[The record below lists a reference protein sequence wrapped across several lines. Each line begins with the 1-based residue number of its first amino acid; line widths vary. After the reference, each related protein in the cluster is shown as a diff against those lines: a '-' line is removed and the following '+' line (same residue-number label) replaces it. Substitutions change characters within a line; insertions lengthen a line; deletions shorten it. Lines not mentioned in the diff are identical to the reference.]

1 MTATLA
7 APIAKESRSGLY
19 YNKHAILDKTDIL
32 SQTLPNVNQHQGQNR
47 PRSTNLSKQVQ
58 QQRKVHIDQ
67 NFMQIGELNQESV
80 TTVNHG
86 RDEKGP
92 VDIRLS
98 GTFTSTKTRPRTG
111 NESKTMETVSSSAV
125 GHPAGQPGSRGMN

>member
-1 MTATLA
+1 MTASLA

-19 YNKHAILDKTDIL
+19 YNKQAIVDKTDIL
-32 SQTLPNVNQHQGQNR
+32 SQTLPNVNQHQSQTR

-58 QQRKVHIDQ
+58 QQRKARIDE

-80 TTVNHG
+80 TTVNHL

-111 NESKTMETVSSSAV
+111 HESKTMETVSSSAV
-125 GHPAGQPGSRGMN
+125 GHPAGQPGWRGTN